1 MSSLYA
7 QAGTGET
14 DVKKIVLLGSHVGIT
29 KYPHLKAAD
38 LTMLSLRSHHYAGS
52 PPTKRNVIFLQ
63 AASLSFK

>member
-38 LTMLSLRSHHYAGS
+38 LTMLSLRSHY
-52 PPTKRNVIFLQ
+52 
-63 AASLSFK
+63 